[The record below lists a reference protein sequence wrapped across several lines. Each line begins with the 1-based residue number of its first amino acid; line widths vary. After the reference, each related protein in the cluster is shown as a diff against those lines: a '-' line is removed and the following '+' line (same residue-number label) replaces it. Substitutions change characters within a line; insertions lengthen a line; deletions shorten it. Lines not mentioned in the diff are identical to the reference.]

1 MKKYIVIV
9 LLTIVVAGCWYWFV
23 VQASTKPPVPVI
35 TIGQQQLEVARGS
48 YCWSSFLTSECVDT
62 ISPPELLEHEGISP
76 TVVSPASE
84 IQITFKR
91 EPKKE
96 SVGVN
101 VWLDG
106 GDAESVALTNNTFIA
121 PKEKGIYIYDVFARW
136 DKGDASYAFVI
147 EVQ

>member
-1 MKKYIVIV
+1 MKKYIAILLIV
-9 LLTIVVAGCWYWFV
+9 GIIASAGYWFI
-23 VQASTKPPVPVI
+23 VQLSLKPPIPII
-35 TIGQQQLEVARGS
+35 TTGQQQLEVARGS

-121 PKEKGIYIYDVFARW
+121 PKEKGIYIYYMFARW
-136 DKGDASYAFVI
+136 DKGDASYAFAI